1 MKKINNILLQCLLY
15 GFAFY
20 ASLSSLSA
28 QSVRLDSFQDVQ
40 LLNVQ
45 NCAVVQ
51 VNASWN
57 HQNRVKIEKLSNL
70 CYVAEIDIED
80 KVIGA
85 TIAKE
90 WNITIVPTIIVLENG
105 KEIKRFVPGISMK
118 FNEDSIIEDV
128 RKEVQ

>member
-1 MKKINNILLQCLLY
+1 MNYYYGMLWLLGLFLWQSPLY
-15 GFAFY
+15 
-20 ASLSSLSA
+20 S

-45 NCAVVQ
+45 NCSVVQ

-57 HQNRVKIEKLSNL
+57 HKNRVRIEQLSNI

-90 WNITIVPTIIVLENG
+90 WNIKIVPTIIVLENG
-105 KEIKRFVPGISMK
+105 KEVKRFVPGISMK
-118 FNEDSIIEDV
+118 FDERTIIEDV
-128 RKEVQ
+128 RKEVKQ

>member
-1 MKKINNILLQCLLY
+1 MNYYYGMVWLLGLLLWQSPLY
-15 GFAFY
+15 
-20 ASLSSLSA
+20 S
-28 QSVRLDSFQDVQ
+28 QSVRLESFQDVQ

-45 NCAVVQ
+45 NCSVVQ

-57 HQNRVKIEKLSNL
+57 HQNRVKIEKLANI

-90 WNITIVPTIIVLENG
+90 WNIKIVPTIIVLENG
-105 KEIKRFVPGISMK
+105 KEVKRFVPGISMK
-118 FNEDSIIEDV
+118 FNEDTIIADV
-128 RKEVQ
+128 RKEVKQ

>member
-1 MKKINNILLQCLLY
+1 MNYYYGMVWLLGLFLWQSPLY
-15 GFAFY
+15 
-20 ASLSSLSA
+20 S

-45 NCAVVQ
+45 NCSVVQ

-57 HQNRVKIEKLSNL
+57 HKNRVRIEQLSNI

-90 WNITIVPTIIVLENG
+90 WNIKIVPTIIVLENG
-105 KEIKRFVPGISMK
+105 KEVKRFVPGISMK
-118 FNEDSIIEDV
+118 FDERTIIEDV
-128 RKEVQ
+128 RKEVRQ